1 MSKVKPIPKFIAGC
15 NLIWDRNYG
24 KLTHFSIATFCE
36 CCKLGLAIIKQNS
49 MISLLNEQQVI
60 ERIFNHID
68 NKTTDLG
75 DTVWKE
81 PVASYLSEQRFE
93 SEMALLRRMPIAF
106 CPAAMLSENGSYV
119 ARKAAGTPLLVVRG
133 DDGQV
138 RAFINGCRHRGM
150 QVAKNSGCARAFV
163 CPYHAWTYGLDG
175 QLRHIPGHLG
185 FPEVELQDNG
195 LVEVSALEKG
205 GLIYVNQSG
214 PIDSSMLENTPDF
227 FTSEQLFFDQSDYAD
242 EANWKLIAETTM
254 EGYHI
259 KSLHKQS
266 FYPYGLDNINVV
278 ENFGNNSRV
287 IFPFKRINKLRDI
300 NPDQR
305 RLDGM
310 ITSVYQLF
318 PNVAISILSKHS
330 TMTIFEPLSPSRTQ
344 ILIYRVINKTSDGS
358 TIDVEEAKRDAD
370 FVKTTGF
377 DEDREAAC
385 GIQETLASRANKHLT
400 FGYFEKAIVHFHQML
415 ARHL

>member
-1 MSKVKPIPKFIAGC
+1 M
-15 NLIWDRNYG
+15 N
-24 KLTHFSIATFCE
+24 
-36 CCKLGLAIIKQNS
+36 
-49 MISLLNEQQVI
+49 SLLNEQQVI
-60 ERIFNHID
+60 ERIFSHID

-81 PVASYLSEQRFE
+81 PVASYLSDERFE
-93 SEMALLRRMPIAF
+93 SEIALLRRMPIPF
-106 CPAAMLSENGSYV
+106 CPSAMLSENGSYV

-150 QVAKNSGCARAFV
+150 PVAKDSGCARAFV

-175 QLRHIPGHLG
+175 QLRQIPGHAG
-185 FPEVELQDNG
+185 FPGVELQKNG

-205 GLIYVNQSG
+205 GLVYVNQGG
-214 PIDSSMLENTPDF
+214 PIDSSMLESAPDF
-227 FTSEQLFFDQSDYAD
+227 FASEQEYFDQSDHTD

-278 ENFGNNSRV
+278 ENFGCNSRV
-287 IFPFKRINKLRDI
+287 IFPFRRIEKLRDI
-300 NPDQR
+300 DPEER

-310 ITSVYQLF
+310 VTSVYQLF
-318 PNVAISILSKHS
+318 PNVTISILSKHS
-330 TMTIFEPLSPSRTQ
+330 TMTVFEPLSPFRTQ
-344 ILIYRVINKTSDGS
+344 MLIYRVTNKTSDGS
-358 TIDVEEAKRDAD
+358 TCDVEEAKRDAV
-370 FVKTTGF
+370 FVKAAGF

-385 GIQETLASRANKHLT
+385 GIQGTLGTTANQHLT
-400 FGYFEKAIVHFHQML
+400 FGHFEKAIVHFHKNL
-415 ARHL
+415 AEHLSIQ